1 MERLNL
7 NKRGNHV
14 PDIVVMFFILG
25 LSAGLL
31 RSDLSIP
38 KATYDTLSLL
48 LMLTIGLKGGM
59 VLHGNI
65 HWQLL
70 PEMGTVMLLGAIIP
84 LVLYPIL
91 KFILKLSVAN
101 SASIAAH
108 YGSVSAGTFA
118 VALAYAESA
127 KLAVG
132 AEVTLYLV
140 MLELPAIIV
149 GLLLYRQ
156 LDREEPKNATL
167 SLKNL
172 WHETLTNKS
181 VILLV
186 GGVIIGMMYGTS
198 QGSQVTN
205 LLTSSFKVVLALF
218 LLEMGLVAAQTLRPI
233 PWQHYKLAI
242 FAIMAP
248 LILGTFGV
256 TVGTLLGLE
265 LGSIVIL
272 GSLVASASYI
282 AAPAAIKAAVPKAD
296 IGLAMLSSLGVT
308 FPFNVILGIGL
319 YHKLAIALQ

>member
-1 MERLNL
+1 M
-7 NKRGNHV
+7 

-25 LSAGLL
+25 LAAGIL
-31 RSDLSIP
+31 RSDLAIP

-59 VLHGNI
+59 VLHGNLS
-65 HWQLL
+65 WQLL
-70 PEMGTVMLLGAIIP
+70 PEMASVMLLGGLIP
-84 LVLYPIL
+84 LTLYPIL
-91 KFILKLSVAN
+91 KHVVKLSVAN

-127 KLAVG
+127 KLEVG

-149 GLLLYRQ
+149 GLLLYRK
-156 LDREEPKNATL
+156 LDKAHSENNNL
-167 SLKNL
+167 SLKAL

-186 GGVIIGMMYGTS
+186 GGVIIGMMYGTQ
-198 QGSQVTN
+198 QGSQVTS

-218 LLEMGLVAAQTLRPI
+218 LLEMGLVAAQTLRPF
-233 PWQHYKLAI
+233 PWQQWKLAS
-242 FAIMAP
+242 FAIITP
-248 LILGTFGV
+248 LFLGTIGV
-256 TVGTLLGLE
+256 MVGTLLNLE
-265 LGSIVIL
+265 LGSVVIL

-282 AAPAAIKAAVPKAD
+282 AAPAAIKAAIPKAD

-308 FPFNVILGIGL
+308 FPFNVIVGIGL
-319 YHKLAIALQ
+319 YHQLAVAIS